1 MIFEFYIYSKDGDD
15 VWHRDLNQP
24 DKVINDIKDNKNDET
39 FSVEVLAWLS
49 ENNCLHTEIYPS
61 DKSLDLPEY
70 VKKEVNR
77 VLKGVDHE
85 I

>member
-49 ENNCLHTEIYPS
+49 ENNCEHIDIYPIDNS
-61 DKSLDLPEY
+61 SCLPRY
-70 VKKEVNR
+70 VQKEVNKI
-77 VLKGVDHE
+77 LGVTS
-85 I
+85 